1 MIIGDDSISA
11 KVIGCSIAV
20 HRELGPGLLESIYEE
35 ALCIELGRAGIP
47 FVRQME
53 LPVIYKGVQLSGAFR
68 VDLLVDNTVV
78 VELKCVDTI
87 LPVHEA
93 QVLSYLRLGGWRI
106 GLLINFK
113 SAVLKNGIRRV
124 LL

>member
-1 MIIGDDSISA
+1 MIIGDDSIGA

-35 ALCIELGRAGIP
+35 ALSIELGRSGIP

-78 VELKCVDTI
+78 VELKCVDRI

>member
-1 MIIGDDSISA
+1 MIIGDDSIGA

-35 ALCIELGRAGIP
+35 ALSIELGRSGIP

-53 LPVIYKGVQLSGAFR
+53 LPVIYKDVQLSGAFR

-78 VELKCVDTI
+78 VELKCVDRI

-113 SAVLKNGIRRV
+113 KN
-124 LL
+124 LF

>member
-1 MIIGDDSISA
+1 MIIGDDSIGA

-35 ALCIELGRAGIP
+35 ALSIELGRSGIP

-53 LPVIYKGVQLSGAFR
+53 LPVIYKDVQLSGAFR

-78 VELKCVDTI
+78 VELKCVDRI